1 MSERMSPGPVNSNNC
16 LSNGFREAVCIHT
29 NKVYDSCKSK
39 ECVRD
44 LRVYLTTESQA
55 FINNHCVNVKPRCAE
70 LLYANID
77 VEKIQY
83 NKGFYSVDVRF
94 FYRITVEASTNVGC
108 PRLLNG
114 LAVYDKRAV
123 LFGSDGGA
131 RIFSSR
137 YCQNGADLQY
147 LQSANKPIAVVETVE
162 PVILEAKI
170 VEPNYCCGCCCEVNN
185 VPNCVGQCFGGED
198 IALDD
203 NCNKLFVTLG
213 QFSIMRLERDIQL
226 LMPAYDICMPER
238 DCSCSDDG
246 SCDDPCE
253 IFERFEFPVDAF
265 FPPKQETRHND
276 CGCNEQRR
284 NDGCGCNKM
293 NKCR

>member
-16 LSNGFREAVCIHT
+16 FREAVCIHT

-44 LRVYLTTESQA
+44 LRVYLTSESQA
-55 FINNHCVNVKPRCAE
+55 FINNNCVTVKPRSAE

-94 FYRITVEASTNVGC
+94 FYRVTVEASTAVGC
-108 PRLLNG
+108 PRLLSG
-114 LAVYDKRAV
+114 LAIYDKRCV

-137 YCQNGADLQY
+137 YNQGGADFQY
-147 LQSANKPIAVVETVE
+147 LQSANKPIAVVEAVE

-170 VEPNYCCGCCCEVNN
+170 VEPTYSCGCCCDINT
-185 VPNCVGQCFGGED
+185 VPTSIGQCFGGED
-198 IALDD
+198 IALHCDG
-203 NCNKLFVTLG
+203 NRLFVTLG

-238 DCSCSDDG
+238 ECSCCDG
-246 SCDDPCE
+246 NECDDPCE

-265 FPPKQETRHND
+265 FPPRQETRQND
-276 CGCNEQRR
+276 CGC
-284 NDGCGCNKM
+284 K